1 MRGTYQPFFVTGLLR
16 SRTGWLANWL
26 TYERSFCWHD
36 AFRWSTQDGLAQDGL
51 VDSLCLM
58 SQDPERW
65 LDDALEGL
73 PRLFRDTA
81 YRMRLR
87 EGRLHGA
94 GVLIGRQVYVGM
106 SDPACAGVWDCLAEM
121 FPDAPWVIIQRPVED
136 VARSCGGL
144 VSVDW
149 LRQQQQMLEDCA
161 YDTRA
166 LVVPFDEIDVMLH
179 EIGYHVMGGEFI
191 ANTHRDKQLKT
202 WNVQVPMNHI
212 RDVIQSV
219 YREEDE

>member
-1 MRGTYQPFFVTGLLR
+1 
-16 SRTGWLANWL
+16 
-26 TYERSFCWHD
+26 
-36 AFRWSTQDGLAQDGL
+36 
-51 VDSLCLM
+51 
-58 SQDPERW
+58 
-65 LDDALEGL
+65 
-73 PRLFRDTA
+73 
-81 YRMRLR
+81 
-87 EGRLHGA
+87 
-94 GVLIGRQVYVGM
+94 
-106 SDPACAGVWDCLAEM
+106 
-121 FPDAPWVIIQRPVED
+121 
-136 VARSCGGL
+136 
-144 VSVDW
+144 VDW

-166 LVVPFDEIDVMLH
+166 LVVPFDEIDASLH